1 MTIKPMKTRFSAT
14 VAALFIATL
23 LTLPA
28 ATAQPV
34 DGIVAVVGDD
44 VILASELTAAVQQ
57 AKAQL
62 GARAGSIPADTLSS
76 NVLDQIILS
85 RLQINRAEQL
95 GLSVSKEE
103 VARGVAQLAQRNGLS
118 MDSFVQ
124 ALNMRGISLQALQQR
139 VRENLLIRKV
149 RKAEVMDEVV
159 VTEQEVTRFL
169 ESR

>member
-1 MTIKPMKTRFSAT
+1 
-14 VAALFIATL
+14 
-23 LTLPA
+23 
-28 ATAQPV
+28 
-34 DGIVAVVGDD
+34 
-44 VILASELTAAVQQ
+44 
-57 AKAQL
+57 
-62 GARAGSIPADTLSS
+62 PADTLSS

-169 ESR
+169 ESRSLRDSTNLEYHIRDIRLDVPVDADNAAVERIRTRA